1 MTLEQL
7 RIFVTVA
14 ETLNM
19 RQAAE
24 MLHLT
29 QPAVSAAIAALEE
42 RHNTRLF
49 DRVGRGLELNE
60 AGRSFLPEAS
70 AVLARAGQALQVLGD
85 LAGLVRGELRIAAS
99 QTVATYWLPSRMARF
114 ASRYPGI
121 TLSLQVGNTAQAA
134 AAVAAGEADLGFV
147 EGHVDDALLS
157 TRKVGSDRLALCAA
171 KGHPLTGRSL
181 KRADL
186 AAASWVLREPGSGTR
201 DNLERCLASRFDLSL
216 EALDVRLHLPSNGAV
231 LEAAAASDLIAA
243 VSDLAAGPRI
253 AAGLV
258 VELDCN
264 LAARDFHLLQSR
276 TRKPGRAAEAFVS
289 TL

>member
-7 RIFVTVA
+7 RIFVKVA

-24 MLHLT
+24 KLHLT

-60 AGRSFLPEAS
+60 AGRAFLPEAS
-70 AVLARAGQALQVLGD
+70 AVLARAGQALQVLDD

-121 TLSLQVGNTAQAA
+121 SLSLQVGNTAQAA
-134 AAVAAGEADLGFV
+134 AAVVAGEVDLGFV

-157 TRKVGSDRLALCAA
+157 NRKVGSDRLALCAA
-171 KGHPLTGRSL
+171 KGHPLTGRRL

-201 DNLERCLASRFDLSL
+201 GHLERCLASRFDLGL

-258 VELDCN
+258 VELDCR

-276 TRKPGRAAEAFVS
+276 SRKRGRAAEAFVS
-289 TL
+289 ML